1 MRISDWSSDVCSSD
15 LYYFT
20 PELKQILGSGMLNPF
35 LLPGQEQSAE
45 GLAALQAAS
54 ARGVQLYGGESTS
67 TIFDASFSGGLGF
80 ELPGGEV
87 QAAVGVDLRREE
99 YEFNGPA
106 DAALG
111 NAWVFGAPGDS
122 QNYLPKV
129 SRDVKAAFVELY
141 MPIFDSLEMTIAG
154 RHDRY
159 DGFGGTTNPKYSFK
173 YQPVDWLAFRGAYST
188 GFKVPS
194 FAQLFR
200 DRSEEHTSEL
210 QSLMRISYAVFCLKK
225 KKTTRTT
232 P

>member
-1 MRISDWSSDVCSSD
+1 MRICDWISD
-15 LYYFT
+15 LSSADLESVLGNGYYCT
-20 PELKQILGSGMLNPF
+20 PELKQILGSRLLNPF

-87 QAAVGVDLRREE
+87 QAAVGVDMRREE
-99 YEFNGPA
+99 YELNGPA

-188 GFKVPS
+188 GFKV
-194 FAQLFR
+194 
-200 DRSEEHTSEL
+200 
-210 QSLMRISYAVFCLKK
+210 
-225 KKTTRTT
+225 
-232 P
+232 